1 MLKIGS
7 VKNTLLLK
15 IIEIIKVL
23 LTWNLQSD
31 IFDVKITTV
40 NYRQGAT
47 LMRYKSPERA
57 NAILQYINTFFKSH
71 GRTPSL
77 GEIANKIK
85 VSKTTIYKYLLEM
98 NEKGQ
103 LSYKDGV
110 ISTETTK
117 ITIDK
122 ENVPVVG
129 SVPCGPLSTQ
139 EELIEEYL
147 PLPKSML
154 GNGEHYILRAEHD
167 SMVDAGI
174 SPGDLVVIERT
185 SEFDV
190 GDIIVALDGDNQ
202 NTLKAYGGCK
212 NGKYIL
218 EYMNEAEYPGKV
230 IEVDNLSV
238 QGVAK
243 TVIKKLSRKRK
254 IYN

>member
-154 GNGEHYILRAEHD
+154 GNGE
-167 SMVDAGI
+167 S
-174 SPGDLVVIERT
+174 
-185 SEFDV
+185 
-190 GDIIVALDGDNQ
+190 
-202 NTLKAYGGCK
+202 
-212 NGKYIL
+212 
-218 EYMNEAEYPGKV
+218 
-230 IEVDNLSV
+230 
-238 QGVAK
+238 
-243 TVIKKLSRKRK
+243 
-254 IYN
+254 